1 MITQKT
7 IMSNILVTGCD
18 GQLGLQL
25 KELSENYPNFQ
36 MVFSGISKLDVTEHD
51 AVKRYF
57 NENDFDF
64 VINCAAYT
72 SVDKAEG
79 EPYKAS
85 EINHLAV
92 ENLAMICKDRNI
104 GLIHISTDY
113 VFDGS
118 SDIPYAETDKPNPQT
133 VYGKTKLEGEIAL
146 KAVNP
151 KRSLIIRT
159 SWLYSKFG
167 NNFVSS
173 IISKAKENKQ
183 IRVVNDQIGSPTS
196 AFELAKVILEIIP
209 KIDNKDVEVFHFSSS
224 DECRWFDFAKE
235 IFRGSD
241 LDVNLQSISSADFSS
256 LAPRPAYSALNCDKI
271 KNRFGVSILD
281 WKTSFKKVDFSSL
294 AVEA

>member
-25 KELSENYPNFQ
+25 RELSENHPNYKMTFT
-36 MVFSGISKLDVTEHD
+36 GLSKLDLTDHD
-51 AVKRYF
+51 DVKRYF

-79 EPYKAS
+79 EPYKAN
-85 EINHLAV
+85 EVNHLAV
-92 ENLAMICKDRNI
+92 ENLAKICKDRNI

-113 VFDGS
+113 VFDGN
-118 SDIPYAETDKPNPQT
+118 SDIPYTETDKPNPQT
-133 VYGKTKLEGEIAL
+133 VYGKSKLDGELSL

-151 KRSLIIRT
+151 SKSLIIRT

-167 NNFVSS
+167 NNFATSM
-173 IISKAKENKQ
+173 ISKAKEDKQ

-196 AFELAKVILEIIP
+196 AFDLAKVILDIIP
-209 KIDNKDVEVFHFSSS
+209 KIENKDVEVFHFSSS
-224 DECRWFDFAKE
+224 GECSWFDFAKE
-235 IFRGSD
+235 IFGSNDFDVD
-241 LDVNLQSISSADFSS
+241 LHSISSADFSS
-256 LAPRPAYSALNCDKI
+256 VAPRPNYSALNCEKI
-271 KNRFGVSILD
+271 KNRFGISIFD
-281 WKTSFKKVDFSSL
+281 WKTSFQKVDFRS
-294 AVEA
+294 AGVEA

>member
-18 GQLGLQL
+18 GQLGLEI

-36 MVFSGISKLDVTEHD
+36 MVFSGISKLDLTEHD
-51 AVKRYF
+51 AVMRYF

-64 VINCAAYT
+64 VINSAAYT
-72 SVDKAEG
+72 NVDKAES

-85 EINHLAV
+85 EVNHLAV
-92 ENLAMICKDRNI
+92 ENLAKICKDRNI

-118 SDIPYAETDKPNPQT
+118 SDIPYTETEIPNPKT

-151 KRSLIIRT
+151 MRSLIIRT

-196 AFELAKVILEIIP
+196 AFELAKVILDIIP
-209 KIDNKDVEVFHFSSS
+209 KIENNDVEIFHFSASGDCS
-224 DECRWFDFAKE
+224 WFEFAKE
-235 IFRGSD
+235 IFRVSD
-241 LDVNLQSISSADFSS
+241 LDVDLKSIPSVDFSS
-256 LAPRPAYSALNCDKI
+256 VATRPTYTVLNCEKI
-271 KNRFGVSILD
+271 KNRFNISILD
-281 WKTSFKKVDFSSL
+281 WKISLKNIDFNFAFLES
-294 AVEA
+294 